1 MFIDKS
7 MKKDVVTMGPEE
19 DIMKAR
25 ELMTRHK
32 IRHIA
37 VVERDNTLIGIVSD
51 RDIRSAMPS
60 SCLPEDE
67 RISEEQRIG
76 KTRVSEIMTKKL
88 VTISPANTLEDA
100 LLMMEKVRVGAF
112 PVVDDKGKVIGML
125 SIRDLM
131 RAFINVLGIH
141 EPGRLLCILADDK
154 LGTTKKIVDAISE
167 EKIPFGSILVARH
180 WEEGKRAVFPYL
192 LTVNVAHVKKKL
204 EALGFKLLNP
214 LEWSLDQLPEAEEG
228 KKKGS

>member
-1 MFIDKS
+1 MFVDKS
-7 MKKDVVTMGPEE
+7 MRKNVVTMGPDES
-19 DIMKAR
+19 ILTAK
-25 ELMTRHK
+25 ELMTSNK

-37 VVERDNTLIGIVSD
+37 VVQQDNTLIGIVSD

-60 SCLPEDE
+60 SCLPEAE
-67 RISEEQRIG
+67 RTQEEERIG
-76 KTRVSEIMTKKL
+76 KTKVSEIMTRNPI
-88 VTISPANTLEDA
+88 TISPTNTLEDA

-192 LTVNVAHVKKKL
+192 LTLNVAKLKKKL
-204 EALGFKLLNP
+204 EGLGYKILNP
-214 LEWSLDQLPEAEEG
+214 MEWHLDELPASEEQ
-228 KKKGS
+228 KK

>member
-1 MFIDKS
+1 MFVDKS
-7 MKKDVVTMGPEE
+7 MRKNVVTMGPDES
-19 DIMKAR
+19 IVKAK
-25 ELMTRHK
+25 ELMTTNK

-37 VVERDNTLIGIVSD
+37 IVEEDNTLIGIVSD

-60 SCLPEDE
+60 SCLPEVE
-67 RISEEQRIG
+67 RKQEEERIG
-76 KTRVSEIMTKKL
+76 KTKVSEIMTRKPM
-88 VTISPANTLEDA
+88 TISPTNTLEDA

-192 LTVNVAHVKKKL
+192 LTVNVANVKKKL

-214 LEWSLDQLPEAEEG
+214 LEWNLDQLPAAEE
-228 KKKGS
+228 KKEGN

>member
-1 MFIDKS
+1 MFVDKS
-7 MKKDVVTMGPEE
+7 MRKNVVTMGPDES
-19 DIMKAR
+19 IVKAK
-25 ELMTRHK
+25 ELMTTNK

-37 VVERDNTLIGIVSD
+37 IVEEDNTLIGIVSD

-60 SCLPEDE
+60 SCLPEVE
-67 RISEEQRIG
+67 RKQEEERIG
-76 KTRVSEIMTKKL
+76 KTKISEIMTRKPM
-88 VTISPANTLEDA
+88 TISPTNTLEDA

-112 PVVDDKGKVIGML
+112 PVVDDKGKIVGML

-214 LEWSLDQLPEAEEG
+214 LEWNLDQLPTAEEQ
-228 KKKGS
+228 KKES